1 MAAAPEWL
9 SLDPGEEV
17 VWTGAPR
24 LRRIL
29 STLVTSALLS
39 LAALAGAFLLTSYLA
54 VELPVRDRVVWGGAV
69 LWTLLQ
75 AVGPV
80 GAYLRTSN
88 TDYVLTDENVYE
100 RRGVLSERV
109 TRLDVDRIQNV
120 RSRKDFLGNLFDYGT
135 IHLSTAGGGGVEL
148 SVEDLND
155 PDEFRGELRTRMRR
169 GGDPASG
176 DSGGGG
182 GAGADPETVTAL
194 VDEARTLRE
203 TAERIERHLQ

>member
-182 GAGADPETVTAL
+182 GAGADPETVAAL